1 MPFNVALS
9 GLRASSLD
17 LEVTG
22 NNIANTSTVGFK
34 KSRAEFGDLY
44 SNAFLGGGASSVGD
58 GVQVQNVR
66 QVFNQ
71 GNVSFTDRGLDLAIS
86 GNGFYVLSDGGET
99 KYSRAGQ
106 FGVDKDGFVINSS
119 GMRLQGF
126 DADED
131 GNVGG
136 VLTDIEVDNSN
147 LAPVRT
153 TLIDPSLNLDSSETV
168 LEERGTRLL
177 AQGGLS
183 GEIAPGIVNGFPS
196 ETWTINLPDGTT
208 NSITTAAN
216 TSAGAIAAS
225 LSTLPGTDASA
236 STLATIDIGTFNPAA
251 GDSLLINGVTFSG
264 TDLTTLSDLA
274 IAVNGS
280 ALGGVTAVLQDS
292 GLATERLELVH
303 NQGGDLSFTL
313 QGTGTV
319 NVDGVTT
326 NVLLDPGNAVPV
338 PSATVGGIL
347 DIIVE
352 EGATLTPATNTLVA
366 SFASSSFRNNQF
378 DPTDAGTYNHATS
391 TTIYD
396 SLGNAHVGT
405 MYFVKQGSGSTVQPN
420 TWQMHMLID
429 GEDIGDPVVGTTPT
443 RASYTLIFNEDG
455 TMNQNLSDQ
464 VLISNWTPLD
474 PSGNPNGA
482 SGPINVSNGG
492 ALPIPNPPT
501 SSNFEIDLSDTT
513 QFGSPF
519 SVSDMQQNGFTT
531 GRLVGLDVDEA
542 GIMFARYTNGE
553 SRILSQ
559 VALAN
564 FNNEEG
570 LSPAGET
577 AWVQT
582 FASGDPVVGAPG
594 TGTLGSLS
602 SSSVEESNIDL
613 SDELVNLII
622 AQRNYQAN
630 AKTIETADQVTQT
643 ILNI

>member
-9 GLRASSLD
+9 GLKASSLD

-44 SNAFLGGGASSVGD
+44 SNAFLGGGSNSVGD

-66 QVFNQ
+66 QVYNQ
-71 GNVSFTDRGLDLAIS
+71 GNISFTDRGLDLAIS
-86 GNGFYVLSDGGET
+86 GSGFYVLSDGGET

-106 FGVDKDGFVINSS
+106 FGVDKDGFVVNNT

-126 DADED
+126 DADDD

-153 TLIDPSLNLDSSETV
+153 TLIDPDLNLDSSQSV

-183 GEIAPGIVNGFPS
+183 GEITAGISNGFPS

-225 LSTLPGTDASA
+225 LSTLPGVDASA
-236 STLATIDIGTFNPAA
+236 STLATLDVGTYNPAA

-264 TDLTTLSDLA
+264 TDLTSLSSLA

-280 ALGGVTAVLQDS
+280 ALGGVTAVLQDA

-313 QGTGTV
+313 QGTGTI

-326 NVLLDPGNAVPV
+326 NVLLDPANAAPV

-366 SFASSSFRNNQF
+366 SFSSSSFRNNQF

-396 SLGNAHVGT
+396 SLGNAHVAT
-405 MYFVKQGSGSTVQPN
+405 MYFVKQGAGSTVQPN

-429 GEDIGDPVVGTTPT
+429 GQDVGDPVVGTTPT

-464 VLISNWTPLD
+464 VLVSNWTPLD

-482 SGPINVSNGG
+482 SGPINVANGG

-513 QFGSPF
+513 QFGSSF

-531 GRLVGLDVDEA
+531 GRLVGLDVDES
-542 GIMFARYTNGE
+542 GILFARYTNGE
-553 SRILSQ
+553 SRVLSQ

-594 TGTLGSLS
+594 TGTLGSLT
-602 SSSVEESNIDL
+602 SSSVEESNVDL
-613 SDELVNLII
+613 SDELVNLIV

>member
-44 SNAFLGGGASSVGD
+44 SNAFLGGASSVGD

-366 SFASSSFRNNQF
+366 SFASVGNVGCYCAQKLC
-378 DPTDAGTYNHATS
+378 DA
-391 TTIYD
+391 
-396 SLGNAHVGT
+396 
-405 MYFVKQGSGSTVQPN
+405 
-420 TWQMHMLID
+420 
-429 GEDIGDPVVGTTPT
+429 
-443 RASYTLIFNEDG
+443 
-455 TMNQNLSDQ
+455 
-464 VLISNWTPLD
+464 
-474 PSGNPNGA
+474 
-482 SGPINVSNGG
+482 
-492 ALPIPNPPT
+492 
-501 SSNFEIDLSDTT
+501 
-513 QFGSPF
+513 
-519 SVSDMQQNGFTT
+519 
-531 GRLVGLDVDEA
+531 
-542 GIMFARYTNGE
+542 
-553 SRILSQ
+553 SRIGRCE
-559 VALAN
+559 N
-564 FNNEEG
+564 
-570 LSPAGET
+570 
-577 AWVQT
+577 
-582 FASGDPVVGAPG
+582 
-594 TGTLGSLS
+594 GS
-602 SSSVEESNIDL
+602 
-613 SDELVNLII
+613 
-622 AQRNYQAN
+622 
-630 AKTIETADQVTQT
+630 K
-643 ILNI
+643 